1 MAEVSDLTPVTE
13 PELSPEEAAAKLSQL
28 KASATKEY
36 SLKNYTAAADLYS
49 EATEL
54 QATVNGEMSPQNA
67 ELLYA
72 YGRCLYHV
80 AISKSDVLGSK
91 VAGSGNEEP
100 KKKKRKV
107 DKGQSSDALK
117 SGEEK
122 TAEEVVEAVVEEK
135 EGGQTNGKKADDASK
150 PFFQITGDENW
161 TDSEGEEE
169 DGEGEE
175 EQEDE
180 EDDFANAYEV
190 LDLARVLLTRQL
202 EGVDQAEQDGAGKGK
217 SAASDTISPEKRSVM
232 ERLADTHDLQAEI
245 WLESERFSDAIPDFQ
260 AGLDLKLKLFPPES
274 SLLAEA
280 HYKLSLALEFAS
292 IRKAEQ
298 EGEAAEAGAEKPP
311 EVDEEMRK
319 EAASHMEKAIASC
332 RLRVDKEKALL
343 ASATG
348 DEKAKKEKNIKEVV
362 EMVQDLEQRL
372 TDLKGPVTAPNG
384 GPAGAPDADA
394 IGGILGSLL
403 GESAAEQ
410 KARIAEATKGANDL
424 SGLIKKKKPA
434 KPAPAAAEGA
444 ASSKRKL
451 DDADSNGTNGKKARV
466 EGV

>member
-1 MAEVSDLTPVTE
+1 MAEVSDPTPATE

-28 KASATKEY
+28 KASATREY
-36 SLKNYTAAADLYS
+36 ALKNYTAAADLYS

-54 QATVNGEMSPQNA
+54 QATFNGEMSPQNA
-67 ELLYA
+67 ELLHA

-91 VAGSGNEEP
+91 VAGSGTEEP

-107 DKGQSSDALK
+107 DKGQGSDVLK
-117 SGEEK
+117 SGEDK
-122 TAEEVVEAVVEEK
+122 TAEEVVEAVMEEK
-135 EGGQTNGKKADDASK
+135 EGRANGKKADDASK

-202 EGVDQAEQDGAGKGK
+202 EGVNQAEQDGAGKGK
-217 SAASDTISPEKRSVM
+217 GAASDTISPEKRSVM

-292 IRKAEQ
+292 IRKTEQ

-343 ASATG
+343 ESATG
-348 DEKAKKEKNIKEVV
+348 DEKAKKEKNIKEVL

-384 GPAGAPDADA
+384 GPAGASDADA

-410 KARIAEATKGANDL
+410 KARIAEAMKGANDL

-444 ASSKRKL
+444 PSTKRKL
-451 DDADSNGTNGKKARV
+451 DDADGNGTNGKKAKV
-466 EGV
+466 EDA

>member
-1 MAEVSDLTPVTE
+1 MSDPTESAPAPAESN
-13 PELSPEEAAAKLSQL
+13 LSQEAAAAKLTQL

-54 QATVNGEMSPQNA
+54 QAEVNGEMSPQNA

-91 VAGSGNEEP
+91 VAGSGGEEP

-107 DKGQSSDALK
+107 EAAETSDALK

-122 TAEEVVEAVVEEK
+122 TAEEVVGAVVEEK
-135 EGGQTNGKKADDASK
+135 DGKTDEKKGEVDKSK
-150 PFFQITGDENW
+150 PFFQIEGDENW
-161 TDSEGEEE
+161 TDSEDEEE
-169 DGEGEE
+169 EGGEE

-180 EDDFANAYEV
+180 DDDFAVAYEV
-190 LDLARVLLTRQL
+190 LDLARVLLSRQL
-202 EGVDQAEQDGAGKGK
+202 EGVEETEQAGAGKGK
-217 SAASDTISPEKRSVM
+217 AAASGTVSPEKSAVM

-260 AGLDLKLKLFPPES
+260 SALDLKLKLYPTDN
-274 SLLAEA
+274 SLVAEA

-292 IRKAEQ
+292 IRKSEQ
-298 EGEAAEAGAEKPP
+298 DGEAAEPGTEKPA

-332 RLRVDKEKALL
+332 KLRVEKERSLL

-348 DEKAKKEKNIKEVV
+348 EEKSKKEKNIKEVL
-362 EMVQDLEQRL
+362 EMVQDLEQR
-372 TDLKGPVTAPNG
+372 V
-384 GPAGAPDADA
+384 
-394 IGGILGSLL
+394 SH
-403 GESAAEQ
+403 
-410 KARIAEATKGANDL
+410 
-424 SGLIKKKKPA
+424 
-434 KPAPAAAEGA
+434 
-444 ASSKRKL
+444 SS
-451 DDADSNGTNGKKARV
+451 
-466 EGV
+466 